1 MAFKLNTKQLQA
13 FQLLNDRKNIFITG
27 SAGTGKS
34 FIIKKFFEEYCKK
47 YNLPSRNSSIVKTS
61 TTGCS
66 AVLIG
71 GTTLHSYLG
80 IGTGEK
86 SPLEMIRF
94 IRMNKSLKDR
104 WIELKVLII
113 DEVSMMDADLFDK
126 LEEMA
131 RKIRRIESKFGGIQ
145 LILSGDF
152 YQLPFIQNKEKTK
165 RFCFQSML
173 WNIIIDKTINL
184 TDIIRQDNNDFQR
197 VLSKIRI
204 GIVDEDVNKILSSR
218 VNVTLDKKN
227 GIVPTKLYSR
237 RNDVDEINQKK
248 LKKLIEKG
256 NEFIT
261 NEAITSINKP
271 LRSKAD
277 LDKYI
282 DRIFKSSQFSK
293 NFKCTIGS
301 QVMTLINDKNFNYA
315 NGSRGIIKSYNKV
328 KEEFEIQL
336 LDGKTIFVQKHV
348 WEYPISDTRTITI
361 KQFPLKL
368 AWAITIHK
376 SQGMTID
383 YLETSI
389 GSSIFEYHQVY
400 VVLSRAKSLEG
411 LKIRTYDPSK
421 IKVNPIVTEYYEN
434 LK

>member
-1 MAFKLNTKQLQA
+1 MAFQLNTKQLQA
-13 FQLLNDRKNIFITG
+13 FQLLNDGKNIFITG

-34 FIIKKFFEEYCKK
+34 YIIKKFFEEFCKK
-47 YNLPSRNSSIVKTS
+47 YNLAHRNSSIVKTS

-86 SPLEMIRF
+86 SAIEMIRF

-113 DEVSMMDADLFDK
+113 DEISMMDADLFDK
-126 LEEMA
+126 LEEVSRRI
-131 RKIRRIESKFGGIQ
+131 RKIDKKFGGIQ
-145 LILSGDF
+145 LVLSGDF
-152 YQLPFIQNKEKTK
+152 YQLPFIQNKQKTK
-165 RFCFQSML
+165 RFCFQSMI
-173 WNIIIDKTINL
+173 WNVIIDKTVNL
-184 TDIIRQDNNDFQR
+184 TKIIRQDNEDFQR
-197 VLSKIRI
+197 VLSKIRV
-204 GIVDEDVNKILSSR
+204 GIVDEDVNEILKSR
-218 VNVTLDKKN
+218 VNVKLEKKN
-227 GIVPTKLYSR
+227 GIIPTKLYSR

-248 LKKLIEKG
+248 IKKLIDKG
-256 NEFIT
+256 NEIIT
-261 NEAITSINKP
+261 SEAITSINKA

-277 LDKYI
+277 LEKYL

-301 QVMTLINDKNFNYA
+301 QVMTLVNDKKYNFI
-315 NGSRGIIKSYNKV
+315 NGSRGVIKSYNKL

-336 LDGKTIFVQKHV
+336 LDGKIVYVQKHV

-421 IKVNPIVTEYYEN
+421 IKVNPIVTEYYKN